1 MTIND
6 LFRSA
11 GKLKRK
17 ISEMDSGYKSAES
30 LGAAMAVGIVAGI
43 ILGFKFGNRMQNEV
57 KKAAGTILTIEVND
71 LEKIKIER
79 IE

>member
-11 GKLKRK
+11 GKVKRK
-17 ISEMDSGYKSAES
+17 ISEMDSGCKSAES
-30 LGAAMAVGIVAGI
+30 LGAAMAVGTVAGI
-43 ILGFKFGNRMQNEV
+43 ILGFKLGNRMQNEA
-57 KKAAGTILTIEVND
+57 KKATGTILTIEVND

>member
-1 MTIND
+1 
-6 LFRSA
+6 
-11 GKLKRK
+11 
-17 ISEMDSGYKSAES
+17 
-30 LGAAMAVGIVAGI
+30 VGIVAVI